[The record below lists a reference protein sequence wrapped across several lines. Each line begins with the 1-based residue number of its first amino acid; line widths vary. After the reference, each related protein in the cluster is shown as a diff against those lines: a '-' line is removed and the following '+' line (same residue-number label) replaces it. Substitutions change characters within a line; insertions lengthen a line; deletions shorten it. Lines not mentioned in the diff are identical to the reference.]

1 MPVAEILEVKAGGPN
16 GGGPHDRDP
25 HDHRGGGGD
34 DGGGHGDNDGRRY
47 VPGAAMLGMR
57 FLLVSVSV
65 LFITVGVVYHAR
77 ARSPQHWQHI
87 HVPPLLWLSTALI
100 LASSWTLELA
110 RGAFERKNSLRYA
123 RWLEGTVA
131 IGVAFLASQVFALRE
146 LAAQGMYLRH
156 NPHSSLFYVLTGAHG
171 IHLLGGMAALSYLL
185 IKASVRPEVVLFDFR
200 RQRGRAAVAAL
211 YWHFLA
217 GIWLCLFIGLL
228 FWP

>member
-1 MPVAEILEVKAGGPN
+1 MPVAEILEVKTGGPN

-25 HDHRGGGGD
+25 HDRGGGGGD
-34 DGGGHGDNDGRRY
+34 DGDNDGQRY

-57 FLLVSVSV
+57 FLLVSVTS
-65 LFITVGVVYHAR
+65 LFITIGVVYHAR
-77 ARSPQHWQHI
+77 AQSPVHWQHI

-110 RGAFERKNSLRYA
+110 RGALQRKNSLRYA
-123 RWLEGTVA
+123 HWLEATVG

-156 NPHSSLFYVLTGAHG
+156 NPHSSLFYVLTGVHG
-171 IHLLGGMAALSYLL
+171 IHLLGGMAALTYLL

-217 GIWLCLFIGLL
+217 GIWLCLFVGLL

>member
-1 MPVAEILEVKAGGPN
+1 MPVAETLEVRAGGPN
-16 GGGPHDRDP
+16 GGGPRGHDPYD
-25 HDHRGGGGD
+25 RGGGGPD
-34 DGGGHGDNDGRRY
+34 DNSNPDGG
-47 VPGAAMLGMR
+47 VPGAGMLAMK
-57 FLLVSVSV
+57 FLLASISM
-65 LFITVGVVYHAR
+65 LFVTIGVAYYER
-77 ARSPQHWQHI
+77 AKAAGHWQHI
-87 HVPPLLWLSTALI
+87 HVPPLLWLSSALI
-100 LASSWTLELA
+100 LASSWTLETA

-123 RWLEGTVA
+123 RWLEVTVG
-131 IGVAFLASQVFALRE
+131 IGLAFLCSQVFALRE

-200 RQRGRAAVAAL
+200 RQRGRAAIAAL